1 MAAVI
6 KKQLALETEIVEGS
20 RGEFTVWVGD
30 RCVAKKDREG
40 FPEDAAIVEAVRQ
53 ATSAA

>member
-1 MAAVI
+1 MAAAI

-53 ATSAA
+53 AMSAA

>member
-1 MAAVI
+1 MAAEI
-6 KKQLALETEIVEGS
+6 KTQLALETEIIEGN
-20 RGEFTVWVGD
+20 RGEFTVWVD
-30 RCVAKKDREG
+30 ERCVAKKDRDG

>member
-6 KKQLALETEIVEGS
+6 EQHLQLDTNIVEGD
-20 RGEFTVWVGD
+20 RGEFSVWVGD
-30 RCVAKKDREG
+30 LCVAKKDRDG

-53 ATSAA
+53 ATSGA